1 MFSEEQLKEVPQE
14 IEKLFRQLEFDV
26 INDVTKRIGMIES
39 ISRTADYE
47 LWIANQFKIY
57 PSDYKKRIQKT
68 LKYSDKQMDKL
79 YKEIIEEGYARDEDL
94 YKACEVP
101 FIPLSENT
109 KIKQLVDSLE
119 AQGKDD
125 LSNITKT
132 TGFVLNDGNIKLTT
146 QYYRDELNKA
156 VFEIQT
162 GAFDYNT
169 TLKRIVNEMTNSGLR
184 FINYG
189 GKTERIDVATRRAVM
204 TGLRQI
210 TETIAEDNARKLDT
224 EYFEVSAHATARPSH
239 ALWQGKVY
247 TKQQLIDI
255 CGLGTVTGLCGVNCY
270 HTYDPFVYGVS
281 ERRYTDKEL
290 SDIYKKTQTTK
301 DFNGQTYTPYQ
312 ATQRQRA
319 LERRMRVQD
328 EKIRLLKQNK
338 DACDIVKQRRIATY
352 QEYKA
357 FSKVMGLPEQMARV
371 FNSEIRN

>member
-47 LWIANQFKIY
+47 LWIANQLKTY

-79 YKEIIEEGYARDEDL
+79 YKEIIEEGYARNEDL

-156 VFEIQT
+156 VFEIQS

-290 SDIYKKTQTTK
+290 SDIYKQTQTTK

-338 DACDIVKQRRIATY
+338 EACDIVKQRRIATY

-357 FSKVMGLPEQMARV
+357 FSKAMGLPEQMARI